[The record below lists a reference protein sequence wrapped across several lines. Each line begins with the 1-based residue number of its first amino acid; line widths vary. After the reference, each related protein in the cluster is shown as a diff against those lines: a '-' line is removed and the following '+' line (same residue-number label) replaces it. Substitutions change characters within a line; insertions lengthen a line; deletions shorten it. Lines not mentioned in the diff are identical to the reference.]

1 MISRLVS
8 GGQTGV
14 DRGALD
20 AALDRG
26 FPCGGWCPRG
36 RRAEDGAIPPRYP
49 LREIDRVS
57 YIARTV
63 RNIIDS
69 DATLILASGPLTG
82 GTKATEKHAR
92 KAGRPFLIINLDAAA
107 ADVDVDV
114 DRIAG
119 WIRANRIDVLNVAG
133 PRESTHPGIE
143 LEARHIVGAV
153 LDRIR
158 SPIESP
164 VSSSSPS

>member
-1 MISRLVS
+1 MISKLIS

-49 LREIDRVS
+49 LREMDTAG
-57 YIARTV
+57 YMARTV
-63 RNIIDS
+63 QNVTDS

-92 KAGRPFLIINLDAAA
+92 KAGRPCLIIGLDGAAP
-107 ADVDVDV
+107 DGDV

-119 WIRANRIDVLNVAG
+119 WIRANGIDVLNVAG
-133 PRESTHPGIE
+133 PRESAHPGIE
-143 LEARHIVGAV
+143 GQARRLVGAV
-153 LDRIR
+153 LERIG
-158 SPIESP
+158 SP
-164 VSSSSPS
+164 VSSQIS

>member
-1 MISRLVS
+1 MISRLIS

-49 LREIDRVS
+49 VREMDTAN

-63 RNIIDS
+63 QNVADS
-69 DATLILASGPLTG
+69 DGTLILARGPLTG

-92 KAGRPFLIINLDAAA
+92 KAGRPCLVIDLDGAAPHGE
-107 ADVDVDV
+107 V
-114 DRIAG
+114 DRITG
-119 WIRANRIDVLNVAG
+119 WIRANGIDVLNVAG
-133 PRESTHPGIE
+133 PRESAHPGIE
-143 LEARHIVGAV
+143 GQASRLVGAV
-153 LDRIR
+153 LDRIS
-158 SPIESP
+158 SPI
-164 VSSSSPS
+164 SSSSPS